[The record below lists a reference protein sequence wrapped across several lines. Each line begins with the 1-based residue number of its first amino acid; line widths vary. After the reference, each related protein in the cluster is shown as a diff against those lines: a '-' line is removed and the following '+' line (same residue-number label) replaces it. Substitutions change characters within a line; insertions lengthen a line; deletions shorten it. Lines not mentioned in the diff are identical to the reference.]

1 MEFARRHGRH
11 AAQASAAGLKFSLT
25 PAGVGGRI
33 SIAMSQSDPNQPS
46 RNWRA
51 VCAVMVALA
60 GGVFLG
66 CAALNPPPPTPQQ
79 RAERIEPMLA
89 AAGFKML
96 VADTPAK
103 VASLDALPAATVRY
117 YTNKKGQRQYWF
129 ADPFVCKCL
138 YLGDDAAYGRYENL
152 KLQKQIADE
161 QQQAAQENLEAAQDM
176 ELDGLGPW
184 GFTPGIGFGVW

>member
-1 MEFARRHGRH
+1 
-11 AAQASAAGLKFSLT
+11 
-25 PAGVGGRI
+25 
-33 SIAMSQSDPNQPS
+33 
-46 RNWRA
+46 
-51 VCAVMVALA
+51 VCAAVVALA

-66 CAALNPPPPTPQQ
+66 CAALNPPPTPQQ

-103 VASLDALPAATVRY
+103 IASLDALPAATVRY

-161 QQQAAQENLEAAQDM
+161 QQQAARENLEAAQDM